1 MFFKFN
7 VSELFQLRK
16 FLDSIFLFFPIIYSN
31 HFNNSN
37 SKKNIPTDVAKQRIC
52 NLNNLDSFVASA
64 VKIYFF
70 ASFVD
75 KICF

>member
-31 HFNNSN
+31 HFDNSN
-37 SKKNIPTDVAKQRIC
+37 SKKNIPTDVATS
-52 NLNNLDSFVASA
+52 NSE
-64 VKIYFF
+64 F
-70 ASFVD
+70 ATSTISTVL
-75 KICF
+75 